1 MTPLPSKPILLLV
14 VVDTFFAQGEMI
26 FLRCMNFILLCL
38 DALYIQVDKPY
49 GDVKDEFIWAQAW
62 YVLCNT
68 MSSYC
73 MYLQSLK

>member
-1 MTPLPSKPILLLV
+1 MTPLPSKPSLILV
-14 VVDTFFAQGEMI
+14 VVNTFCSRRND
-26 FLRCMNFILLCL
+26 FLHYMNFILLCL

-68 MSSYC
+68 RSSYC